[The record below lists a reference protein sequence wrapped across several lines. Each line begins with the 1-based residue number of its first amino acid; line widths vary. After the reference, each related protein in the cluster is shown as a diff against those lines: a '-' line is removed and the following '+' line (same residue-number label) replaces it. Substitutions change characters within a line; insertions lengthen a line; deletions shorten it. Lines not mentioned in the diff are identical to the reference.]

1 MASIFEVRDTSAK
14 VGDAGALVAASINKF
29 GDVPVMDWA
38 YNLMLQGR
46 VFIGGAGIEATDPDG
61 EAALNDTTPTY
72 VLRAPDSGYVVVPL
86 FVRLQLTSEGGAAP
100 DAYLT
105 LINSNLDDPI
115 VYTSGTA
122 CTVLNALGGQRNA
135 HQSKFVSTVTI
146 AAVTSAQNV
155 VIWQAKDMPDN
166 MLSVIAVDADGGS
179 TESLGDPISTIEIPL
194 FPHIPIA
201 LTKGGMLAFYTAT
214 GTSDSKYRPTFV
226 WAELPDTI
234 L

>member
-1 MASIFEVRDTSAK
+1 
-14 VGDAGALVAASINKF
+14 
-29 GDVPVMDWA
+29 
-38 YNLMLQGR
+38 MLQGR
-46 VFIGGAGIEATDPDG
+46 VFIGGEGIEATDVDG
-61 EAALNDTTPTY
+61 EAALDDTTPTWL
-72 VLRAPDSGYVVVPL
+72 LRAPDSGVIVVPL
-86 FVRLQLTSEGGAAP
+86 YVRLQLTSEGGAAP

-122 CTVLNALGGQRNA
+122 GTVLNALGGQSRTNQA
-135 HQSKFVSTVTI
+135 KFVNTVTI
-146 AAVTSAQNV
+146 AAVTDAQNA
-155 VIWQAKDMPDN
+155 VIWQAKDIPDN
-166 MLSVIAVDADGGS
+166 LLSAEAVGTGTPVETLSNSMSAVS
-179 TESLGDPISTIEIPL
+179 IPL

-226 WAELPDTI
+226 WAEIPDDI

>member
-1 MASIFEVRDTSAK
+1 MAIFEVRNTSAK
-14 VGDAGALVAASINKF
+14 IGDAGASVAASITKF
-29 GDVPVMDWA
+29 GDVPVMDWQ

-46 VFIGGAGIEATDPDG
+46 VFIGGEGIEATDVDG
-61 EAALNDTTPTY
+61 EAALDDTTPTWL
-72 VLRAPDSGYVVVPL
+72 LRAPDSGVIVVPL
-86 FVRLQLTSEGGAAP
+86 YVRLQLTTEGGAAP

-122 CTVLNALGGQRNA
+122 GTVLNALGGQSMA
-135 HQSKFVSTVTI
+135 HQAKFVNTVTI
-146 AAVTSAQNV
+146 AAVTSAQNA
-155 VIWQAKDMPDN
+155 VIWQAKDLPDN
-166 MLSVIAVDADGGS
+166 IISVEAMGTGTPIETLGNSMTAVS
-179 TESLGDPISTIEIPL
+179 IPL

-214 GTSDSKYRPTFV
+214 AVSDSKYRPTFV
-226 WAELPDTI
+226 WAELPDSI